1 MQRDFTYMFTTA
13 NNGEAIR
20 IWKSADGYIFQ
31 TRHQKGN
38 TMDNYSYF
46 IEEAFTECASCG
58 EPAPDNELVYAHG
71 EFVHRTCP
79 IYF

>member
-31 TRHQKGN
+31 TRH
-38 TMDNYSYF
+38 
-46 IEEAFTECASCG
+46 
-58 EPAPDNELVYAHG
+58 
-71 EFVHRTCP
+71 
-79 IYF
+79 